1 MTKGEGGATRCLLL
15 LCGVMMKLE
24 LSPRLAA
31 VADLV
36 PKGAVLADI
45 GTDHAYLP
53 VHLLLEGRI
62 FHTIAADIR
71 PGPLDHA
78 RRTAA
83 EYRVTECVDF
93 RLCDGLSAIAPGDC
107 DTVTIAGMGG
117 ETIAH
122 ILSQALW
129 TRDGVRL
136 VLQPQS
142 TQNVLR
148 EFLVQSGYRIVCEC
162 VVREGERWYP
172 ILLVEGGA
180 MAQLTPG
187 EAVAGRP
194 DTWVEQPERK
204 GYLEWLLRRTRQ
216 QLDGLSKS
224 VRPEDESRRK
234 ELLEVE
240 TFLEKW
246 L

>member
-1 MTKGEGGATRCLLL
+1 
-15 LCGVMMKLE
+15 MKLE
-24 LSPRLAA
+24 LSPRLSA
-31 VADLV
+31 VAALV
-36 PKGAVLADI
+36 PEGAKLADV

-62 FHTIAADIR
+62 SHAIAADIR

-78 RRTAA
+78 KRTAR
-83 EYRVTECVDF
+83 EYGVYDRLDF
-93 RLCDGLSAIAPGDC
+93 RLCDGLSALCPGDC

-129 TRDGVRL
+129 TRKGVRL
-136 VLQPQS
+136 ILQPQS

-148 EFLVQSGYRIVCEC
+148 DFLSNSGYRICSES

-172 ILLVEGGA
+172 ILLVEGGE
-180 MAQLTPG
+180 MEPLSPG
-187 EAVAGRP
+187 EIVAGRP
-194 DTWVEQPERK
+194 ETWVDQPERR
-204 GYLEWLLRRTRQ
+204 GYLAWLARRNQQ
-216 QLDGLSKS
+216 QLEGLGKS
-224 VRPEDESRRK
+224 SRPKDAQRRQ
-234 ELLEVE
+234 ELQEVE
-240 TFLEKW
+240 KFLQKW